1 MFAVFALVFAVVVF
15 IYISKKLRKG
25 GGSLT
30 TNMLGSTYLFYDKE
44 RKKAV
49 DVILEKKAGKKMEEP
64 GSEEPFPGQ
73 NGFENNSP

>member
-1 MFAVFALVFAVVVF
+1 
-15 IYISKKLRKG
+15 
-25 GGSLT
+25 
-30 TNMLGSTYLFYDKE
+30 MLGSTYLFYDKE

-64 GSEEPFPGQ
+64 GSEETFPGQ